1 MTVEQSEGKKQFE
14 SKIIRS
20 SYCCQLEKIFSC
32 FIFDTNLLQQR
43 NHHPWWKAPLWRPF
57 QAAGRTLTPR
67 VARCSWNQSCQDQND
82 DFVDGDQNVFKVKMV
97 IVMMVRL
104 NTMIAFMMMMVILL
118 MLFLMMI
125 VTDLATGSMLR
136 SSGSI
141 LTMRPDMR
149 PV

>member
-1 MTVEQSEGKKQFE
+1 M
-14 SKIIRS
+14 
-20 SYCCQLEKIFSC
+20 
-32 FIFDTNLLQQR
+32 
-43 NHHPWWKAPLWRPF
+43 
-57 QAAGRTLTPR
+57 
-67 VARCSWNQSCQDQND
+67 
-82 DFVDGDQNVFKVKMV
+82 FKVKMV

>member
-1 MTVEQSEGKKQFE
+1 
-14 SKIIRS
+14 
-20 SYCCQLEKIFSC
+20 
-32 FIFDTNLLQQR
+32 
-43 NHHPWWKAPLWRPF
+43 
-57 QAAGRTLTPR
+57 
-67 VARCSWNQSCQDQND
+67 
-82 DFVDGDQNVFKVKMV
+82 MV

-104 NTMIAFMMMMVILL
+104 NTMIAIMMMVVVLL
-118 MLFLMMI
+118 MLFLMMMVVM

>member
-1 MTVEQSEGKKQFE
+1 
-14 SKIIRS
+14 
-20 SYCCQLEKIFSC
+20 
-32 FIFDTNLLQQR
+32 
-43 NHHPWWKAPLWRPF
+43 
-57 QAAGRTLTPR
+57 
-67 VARCSWNQSCQDQND
+67 
-82 DFVDGDQNVFKVKMV
+82 MV

-104 NTMIAFMMMMVILL
+104 NTMIAFMMMVVILL
-118 MLFLMMI
+118 MLFLMMM